1 MHRPFAALLAAA
13 ALAACN
19 GDGGTSVERLT
30 AAEVAGVYHVC
41 TLRFAPSNAALP
53 PADLLT
59 SVVDTTPPAGRPAFT
74 IALTPA
80 GIYDV
85 LYTRNDAV
93 GQQLRGSLSFGQT
106 TVTLNFASQDS
117 EVTQELLL
125 PRPLTLQF
133 TAAGAGA
140 ARLQAGGGIPYPV
153 ARANYAS
160 AAGISQEG
168 LQPTINGS
176 LTAVLVDGGC

>member
-1 MHRPFAALLAAA
+1 MHRPVSALLALA
-13 ALAACN
+13 ALAAC
-19 GDGGTSVERLT
+19 DGGGGTTVDRLT
-30 AAEVAGVYHVC
+30 AADVAGVYHVC

-59 SVVDTTPPAGRPAFT
+59 SVVDTTPPAGRPDFT
-74 IALTPA
+74 VALTQQ

-85 LYTRNDAV
+85 LYTRSDAV
-93 GQQLRGSLSFGQT
+93 AQQLRGSLSFGEA

-125 PRPLTLQF
+125 PRPLILQF

-140 ARLQAGGGIPYPV
+140 ARLQAGGGIPYAV
-153 ARANYAS
+153 ARADYAS